1 MTATDLNTVREAL
14 TYFDPKRFSV
24 TINAARAALDRIEA
38 ELERA
43 RLISTPGGRSAA
55 ASSLELVAPG
65 EQGLSYSWDDRDWQ
79 LTVELQQ
86 RRAEAAEAQ
95 VQQLKAAA
103 LVARSEI
110 EWCIGF
116 ASTAFVRAWAQ
127 SLVDGLGRARAA
139 LADVKEEDNA

>member
-1 MTATDLNTVREAL
+1 MNDADINTIREAL
-14 TYFDPKRFSV
+14 EDALRTYPNTEDL
-24 TINAARAALDRIEA
+24 TLALAALDRFET

-86 RRAEAAEAQ
+86 RRADAAEA
-95 VQQLKAAA
+95 
-103 LVARSEI
+103 VATRLREVEREARIVSEI
-110 EWCIGF
+110 E
-116 ASTAFVRAWAQ
+116 STGTLPDFQPLADA
-127 SLVDGLGRARAA
+127 LARAA
-139 LADVKEEDNA
+139 LADVPDKKEAP